1 MAVLTRQWK
10 LARENPAYKE
20 WKTKIGKTRADVLIP
35 QSEISQMV
43 REELVNAEI
52 YQSQLWYLRE
62 SIERQPDL
70 HLGTVD
76 KKAVFERIPDEFVL
90 PYFAGVCRTKLKG
103 KALERRY
110 GALWTK
116 QGLAAI
122 EKAARKATPSF
133 LYPDEILQSVSC
145 TWQDLAQQQGI
156 PKVYWSTIDLPR
168 FGAAS
173 ANEWWDWLWSRILK
187 DKAVLLPDADSWVFS
202 RAS

>member
-1 MAVLTRQWK
+1 
-10 LARENPAYKE
+10 
-20 WKTKIGKTRADVLIP
+20 
-35 QSEISQMV
+35 MV

-76 KKAVFERIPDEFVL
+76 KKAVFERIRDEFVL

-116 QGLAAI
+116 TG
-122 EKAARKATPSF
+122 
-133 LYPDEILQSVSC
+133 SC
-145 TWQDLAQQQGI
+145 SDRESGS
-156 PKVYWSTIDLPR
+156 K
-168 FGAAS
+168 G
-173 ANEWWDWLWSRILK
+173 
-187 DKAVLLPDADSWVFS
+187 DSKFPLS
-202 RAS
+202 